1 MQAIDTFALAKHT
14 GAYEQ
19 WPQHTPLLANGAD
32 TGKCVPGYVIE
43 AQYRCGE
50 HYLLI
55 TSWDCPFEE
64 AQTFLLLSSSFDV
77 LYEETLGAPYASY
90 LLMSHAPVG
99 RDAVLCQSSG
109 FLDVMVRVDP
119 NGWLVVQKLDRTTGK
134 PWPLTTAGVI
144 TRLKARLRSLFKA

>member
-1 MQAIDTFALAKHT
+1 MQAIDTFALSKHN

-19 WPQHTPLLANGAD
+19 WPQHTPLLADGAN

-55 TSWDCPFEE
+55 NSWDCPFEE

-90 LLMSHAPVG
+90 LLMSLCSAKAVDFWMSWCASIPAGGWSCRNWIAPPAS
-99 RDAVLCQSSG
+99 RC
-109 FLDVMVRVDP
+109 
-119 NGWLVVQKLDRTTGK
+119 
-134 PWPLTTAGVI
+134 
-144 TRLKARLRSLFKA
+144 RSLQQVLSRG